1 MKQYEFLPLG
11 VVNKPYRQA
20 IQSKIDCVLDKGWYL
35 NGEFGKQVEAQLSSL
50 TKMPWAVAC
59 SNGLDALRLIFRA
72 GGRDGI
78 SAPFRRS
85 DGGCCCGA

>member
-20 IQSKIDCVLDKGWYL
+20 IQSKIDSVLDKGWYL

-50 TKMPWAVAC
+50 TKMPWAVA
-59 SNGLDALRLIFRA
+59 
-72 GGRDGI
+72 
-78 SAPFRRS
+78 
-85 DGGCCCGA
+85 